1 MNRKMYLVISA
12 SIILTIII
20 ACQVSFQTE
29 SATATPQP
37 TPEPTQAPTSPPPQ
51 PTATDEQPAIPT
63 GWLTYQNLE
72 VGFEISYPPEYTP
85 LDDETNLY
93 GWPHGLVLLYN
104 GGQSYDV
111 AIEIWD
117 SEQEI
122 LTRYPVE
129 GDRITTF
136 QSGNKFISVFNITQE
151 AENAAVVATFQLLP

>member
-1 MNRKMYLVISA
+1 MNKRTHLLIGFST
-12 SIILTIII
+12 ILIAAI

-29 SATATPQP
+29 SATSTPQP
-37 TPEPTQAPTSPPPQ
+37 TPEPTPTPTLPPPQ
-51 PTATDEQPAIPT
+51 PTATEEQPAIPA

-72 VGFEISYPPEYTP
+72 AGFEISYPPEYTP

-104 GGQSYDV
+104 GGQSYDI

-117 SEQEI
+117 SEQDI
-122 LTRYPVE
+122 VTRYPVE

-151 AENAAVVATFQLLP
+151 AENAAVVATFHLLP